1 MEFALTA
8 SSQPA
13 QPSRSTRIAIVTVAT
28 VAVSALVLAAITFFG
43 LAVGFE
49 IALPIADQLHIPVK
63 PSDLEIARQ
72 FAGIWWVFA
81 VASIVTFFAAIVTA
95 VKVIQHVS
103 PPPAE

>member
-1 MEFALTA
+1 MESALTA
-8 SSQPA
+8 SSQPSHA
-13 QPSRSTRIAIVTVAT
+13 SRSSRIALITVAT
-28 VAVSALVLAAITFFG
+28 VAVSALVLVAITFFG

-63 PSDLEIARQ
+63 ATDLEIARQ
-72 FAGIWWVFA
+72 VAGVWWVFA
-81 VASIVTFFAAIVTA
+81 VASVVTLFAAIVTA

>member
-1 MEFALTA
+1 MESALTA
-8 SSQPA
+8 SSQPSHA
-13 QPSRSTRIAIVTVAT
+13 SRSSRIALITVAT
-28 VAVSALVLAAITFFG
+28 VAVSALVLVAITLFG

-63 PSDLEIARQ
+63 ATDLEIARQ
-72 FAGIWWVFA
+72 FAGVSWVFA

-95 VKVIQHVS
+95 VKFIQHVS